1 MTAVRLNIPAKLTD
15 SFLFEKKEVS
25 VCPER
30 YMEEGNFFAQE
41 ILYYNGE
48 KGDEFPWEQEEL
60 AVREVLDA
68 WNEVQDFIKAR
79 FKLRDG
85 SERLYM
91 KRGVALFYMI
101 LYWSN
106 SQPVVLD
113 EWKMQMEGL
122 SLKPVNI
129 EERLSFIRDNPRLY
143 HSYVQ
148 LSGLFQEQH
157 KQFAKD
163 RAMRHFNKNKK

>member
-1 MTAVRLNIPAKLTD
+1 MTVVRLNIPDQLTD
-15 SFLFEKKEVS
+15 SFFFEKKEVS

-41 ILYYNGE
+41 ILFYNGGE
-48 KGDEFPWEQEEL
+48 GNDFPWETEEQ
-60 AVREVLDA
+60 AVREILAA
-68 WNEVQDFIKAR
+68 WNEVQDVIKER
-79 FKLRDG
+79 FTLRDG
-85 SERLYM
+85 SERLFM
-91 KRGVALFYMI
+91 KRGIALFYMI
-101 LYWSN
+101 LFWSN
-106 SQPVVLD
+106 SQPVVLN
-113 EWKMQMEGL
+113 EWKRQMEDL

-148 LSGLFQEQH
+148 LAGLFQEQH

-163 RAMRHFNKNKK
+163 RAMYHSNKNKK